1 MSTVNRLTGAVTGW
15 DTDQM
20 VKDLIKLEQAKV
32 DKVKQDK
39 QVAQWQKD
47 AYKEFS
53 TLLRGLQSEYFDVLK
68 PAQNLRSSAM
78 YNLYSAAV
86 TSGGSTST
94 KVSAITSADSV
105 AGDITI
111 SQIGQLA
118 GKDKWTSASEV
129 KNLTENGFVA
139 VTQLNTFI
147 AQGNDEFKVTL
158 DGVSKNIIL
167 AGSYTDAADV
177 GTKLQAQINAAFGT
191 GKVTVGVDGSN
202 ALTFVSSG
210 HSLKFSTVDPLVLST
225 MGLYD
230 GATNTLENDQ
240 TLQAA
245 FGVAATDLD
254 FSINGVTSASL
265 GITETTTVAELM
277 NKINNSSAGVTL
289 RYSAISNKMTLESNS
304 EGSINDITL
313 TDTSGFF
320 AGKLKVDGTV
330 RTHGQDAQLTINGV
344 ATTRSSNTFE
354 VDGTTLTLKET
365 HAAGTDIKIGVTGSS
380 DSVVETIKGFVTKY
394 NELLGK
400 LGGAIGEK
408 RYYDYRPL
416 TDDVKADMSDTD
428 IEAWETKAKSGLL
441 RADPILLNI
450 QSKLRRALS
459 DSVDGVDLK
468 LSDIGIT
475 TSSNYLENGKLIL
488 DEAKLKTALSQRPTE
503 VVQLFSKQSDKS
515 YSDESGKTERYSENG
530 IANRIN
536 DLLNDNIRLSRNS
549 TGSRG
554 ALIDKAGS
562 ELNST
567 DTSSYLAKKITGYDT
582 RIATL
587 LDLLTTKETKYYNQ
601 FSRME
606 TALQK
611 LNAQSSSLMSSMGNS
626 NG

>member
-139 VTQLNTFI
+139 VAQLNTFI

-158 DGVSKNIIL
+158 DGVSKNITL

-277 NKINNSSAGVTL
+277 NKVNNSSAGVTL

-488 DEAKLKTALSQRPTE
+488 DETKLKTALSQRPTE
-503 VVQLFSKQSDKS
+503 VVQFFSKQSDKS
-515 YSDESGKTERYSENG
+515 YTNESSKAERYSENG

-582 RIATL
+582 RIASL